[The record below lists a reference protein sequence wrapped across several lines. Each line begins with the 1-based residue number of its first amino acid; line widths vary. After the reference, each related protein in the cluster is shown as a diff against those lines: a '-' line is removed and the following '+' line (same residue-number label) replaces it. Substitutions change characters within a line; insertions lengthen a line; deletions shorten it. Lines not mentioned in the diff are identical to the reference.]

1 MSCLTLFRSETTII
15 NSRSDAK
22 FYQRWK
28 YLQLC
33 KYLKWFR
40 QIHSDIKHAWNKNK
54 NVKRRHECTSSA
66 ADAGPG
72 EEASRLG
79 PGAPTG
85 GAGGPSNAGEGA
97 GALCF
102 LPFFVFFFDLL
113 GAAAGT
119 SALGVTAGVEAVGG
133 ELTGTGVG
141 GELTGTGAGGE
152 LTGAGF
158 GGVLTGATTGGDA
171 AGDLAT
177 GTGAAGETAGVTVAA
192 VGDEAGGDDFGEATG
207 AGDFGLVGAA
217 TGAAE
222 GVVTVGGD
230 VVGADD
236 GDWPPTPAKTMQINA
251 SERTFLQ
258 SIF

>member
-1 MSCLTLFRSETTII
+1 MANKFNVSPRQDQKKKINDTYEYIVVTITRKSLLQNI
-15 NSRSDAK
+15 KTRLAK
-22 FYQRWK
+22 PNAKDPITF
-28 YLQLC
+28 C
-33 KYLKWFR
+33 KHL
-40 QIHSDIKHAWNKNK
+40 IVSAPL
-54 NVKRRHECTSSA
+54 SSA

-236 GDWPPTPAKTMQINA
+236 GD
-251 SERTFLQ
+251 
-258 SIF
+258 